1 MCVCTTYVQ
10 RLIGRIAA
18 IAPAQKTRNGGAGM
32 VWRLAKLVL
41 LLVCVG
47 FIGLTGYAYF
57 GDLSPQ
63 QREVTQPVT
72 LDAP

>member
-1 MCVCTTYVQ
+1 M
-10 RLIGRIAA
+10 L
-18 IAPAQKTRNGGAGM
+18 
-32 VWRLAKLVL
+32 WRMAKLVL
-41 LLVCVG
+41 LLMFVG

-57 GDLSPQ
+57 GDLSPE

>member
-1 MCVCTTYVQ
+1 M
-10 RLIGRIAA
+10 IA
-18 IAPAQKTRNGGAGM
+18 
-32 VWRLAKLVL
+32 RLAKLVL
-41 LLVCVG
+41 LLLVAA

-57 GDLSPQ
+57 GDLSPE

>member
-1 MCVCTTYVQ
+1 M
-10 RLIGRIAA
+10 L
-18 IAPAQKTRNGGAGM
+18 
-32 VWRLAKLVL
+32 WRLAKLVV
-41 LLVCVG
+41 LLVIVG

-57 GDLSPQ
+57 GDLAPE